1 VATLRLEKELFRGGF
16 RLVAG
21 VDEVGRGSLFGPVA
35 AAAVILPQDW
45 LLRRPP
51 SWAGAI
57 NDSKLLSPGRREELA
72 AAILREAS
80 GVGVGLASAAEIDS
94 LNILRATH
102 LAMVRAIES
111 LPVVPDML
119 LVDGFPIKDVKYRQM
134 GILQGDRKSR
144 SIAAASIVAKVF
156 RDGLIRVLAELYEG
170 YGLDR
175 NKGYGTEE
183 HIRSLKEKGPT
194 GLHRTSFNLGR
205 DRTI

>member
-16 RLVAG
+16 RLIAG

-35 AAAVILPQDW
+35 AAAVILPTDW

-57 NDSKLLSPGRREELA
+57 NDSKLLSPARREELS
-72 AAILREAS
+72 AAILRGAL

-94 LNILRATH
+94 MNILRATH
-102 LAMVRAIES
+102 LAMVRAVES
-111 LPVVPDML
+111 LPCVPDML

-134 GILQGDRKSR
+134 GILHGDRKSR

-156 RDGLIRVLAELYEG
+156 RDGLMRVFAGLYEG

-183 HIRSLKEKGPT
+183 HLRSLKDKGPT
-194 GLHRTSFNLGR
+194 GLHRTSFKLG
-205 DRTI
+205 

>member
-1 VATLRLEKELFRGGF
+1 MATLRLEKELFRGGF

-57 NDSKLLSPGRREELA
+57 DDSKLLSPARRAELA
-72 AAILREAS
+72 AAILREAA

-102 LAMVRAIES
+102 LAMVRAVES
-111 LPVVPDML
+111 LPGAPDML
-119 LVDGFPIKDVKYRQM
+119 LVDGFPIKDVKYCQM
-134 GILQGDRKSR
+134 GIPHGDRKSR

-156 RDGLIRVLAELYEG
+156 RDGLMQVFAGLYEG

-183 HIRSLKEKGPT
+183 HIRSLKDKGPT
-194 GLHRTSFNLGR
+194 GLHRISFRLG
-205 DRTI
+205 

>member
-1 VATLRLEKELFRGGF
+1 MATLRLEKKLFRGGF
-16 RLVAG
+16 RFIAG
-21 VDEVGRGSLFGPVA
+21 VGEVGRGSLFGPVA
-35 AAAVILPQDW
+35 AAAVILPPEW

-57 NDSKLLSPGRREELA
+57 DDSKLLSPARRAKLA
-72 AAILREAS
+72 ASILREAS
-80 GVGVGLASAAEIDS
+80 GVGGGLASAAEIDS

-102 LAMVRAIES
+102 LAMVRAVES
-111 LPVVPDML
+111 LPGAPDML

-134 GILQGDRKSR
+134 GIPHGDRKSR

-156 RDGLIRVLAELYEG
+156 RDRLMRVFAGLYEG

-183 HIRSLKEKGPT
+183 HIRSLKDRGPT
-194 GLHRTSFNLGR
+194 GLHRTSFKLG
-205 DRTI
+205 

>member
-1 VATLRLEKELFRGGF
+1 MATLRLEKELFRGGF

-57 NDSKLLSPGRREELA
+57 DDSKLLSPARREELA

-102 LAMVRAIES
+102 LAMVRAVES
-111 LPVVPDML
+111 LPGAPDML

-134 GILQGDRKSR
+134 GIPHGDRKSR

-156 RDGLIRVLAELYEG
+156 RDGLMRVFAGLYEG

-183 HIRSLKEKGPT
+183 HIRSLKDKGPT
-194 GLHRTSFNLGR
+194 GLHRTSFKLG
-205 DRTI
+205 